1 MKIQLLFTKT
11 ATDVQGRHV
20 LCFPNIKFSMENA
33 QRAESRDRKKS
44 LTNIFGCEGVITQ
57 NIFEELCVDDSF
69 DVGDAFIFNK
79 FVNINYGDKLRESE
93 FCGVII

>member
-1 MKIQLLFTKT
+1 MCYVSQISNFLWKIRKGQNL
-11 ATDVQGRHV
+11 ATV
-20 LCFPNIKFSMENA
+20 
-33 QRAESRDRKKS
+33 KKS
-44 LTNIFGCEGVITQ
+44 LTNIFGCEGVLTQ

-79 FVNINYGDKLRESE
+79 FVNINHGDELRESE